1 MISELQSTVSQTN
14 ANLIQATKQATE
26 LKAHTKDYQHYK
38 LISEDLSAENKEIKP
53 KLNELL
59 EFKSEVEKS

>member
-14 ANLIQATKQATE
+14 ADLIAATKQLTQ

-38 LISEDLSAENKEIKP
+38 LISEDLITENKDIKQN
-53 KLNELL
+53 LNGLL